1 MVLFCHTRT
10 AESVC
15 RSSLINS
22 RLRISTVTNQHET
35 GLEHFFSFRSLSP
48 GWSSHSSDVNQ
59 KCFIFRLVA
68 ANFNTV
74 QPGIWFFF
82 FVVVQFLF
90 KVGYFILFLNMF
102 FFARG
107 RWGCRSFFALFLLA
121 DGIFQQ
127 RRIESNIYQHTHTVL
142 THSYGKEKVI
152 EPGQGLLAFGPKT
165 KSKPEKLTKQKS
177 FYREFFFP
185 FYYSSNWTNQFHI
198 RFNDP
203 VEMKL
208 TLFNYLLHHFSK
220 W

>member
-1 MVLFCHTRT
+1 MFYF
-10 AESVC
+10 SVGG
-15 RSSLINS
+15 RKF
-22 RLRISTVTNQHET
+22 QHCAT
-35 GLEHFFSFRSLSP
+35 GNL
-48 GWSSHSSDVNQ
+48 
-59 KCFIFRLVA
+59 
-68 ANFNTV
+68 
-74 QPGIWFFF
+74 FFF
-82 FVVVQFLF
+82 FCSCPISIQGWLF
-90 KVGYFILFLNMF
+90 HFIFKYVF
-102 FFARG
+102 FCEREV
-107 RWGCRSFFALFLLA
+107 RVSI
-121 DGIFQQ
+121 IFCAFPFGWWNFSTAEN
-127 RRIESNIYQHTHTVL
+127 IESNIYQHTHTVL